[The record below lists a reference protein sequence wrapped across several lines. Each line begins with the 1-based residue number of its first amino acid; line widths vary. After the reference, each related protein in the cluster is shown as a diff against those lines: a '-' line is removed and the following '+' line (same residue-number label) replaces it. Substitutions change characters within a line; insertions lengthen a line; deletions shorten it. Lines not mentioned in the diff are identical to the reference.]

1 MEADQGTISEVK
13 FSSAIGNTVSKNK
26 TASIPEAERWKKQ
39 RRRGEAEKEEVKR
52 KWERGGEAEESEMEE
67 AEEERK

>member
-26 TASIPEAERWKKQ
+26 TASIPEAERWKQ